1 MLARLRL
8 GSLALAAQ
16 VRHLWTR
23 ADILEQLVAA
33 RRSRESRHLA
43 LGIFEITEHERF
55 RRARLHAGWL
65 NVAVPELALLSFCL
79 NRHRLD
85 ALHAERALLHH
96 ADRAQRDVGV
106 ELQMQRLVP

>member
-1 MLARLRL
+1 MVERLITIYVWRLRYVTL
-8 GSLALAAQ
+8 GRVPRSSSSLLP
-16 VRHLWTR
+16 RDDL
-23 ADILEQLVAA
+23 
-33 RRSRESRHLA
+33 ESRHLA

-55 RRARLHAGWL
+55 RRARLHAGRL